1 MRYIV
6 GSIAICAG
14 GKILVPGTEVAESD
28 FPSKQAFERAVNKG
42 LVVGKKPDK
51 TGEGA
56 KPDKTGEGAKAKKPA
71 DGNAEKPAADGNAEK

>member
-56 KPDKTGEGAKAKKPA
+56 KAK
-71 DGNAEKPAADGNAEK
+71 KPAADGNAEK